1 MLEQVLAGTGW
12 TLDFC
17 ETFYE
22 SDGETEKV
30 RSLESENRRGAYL
43 LISDICKLFSAYP
56 VYDGEA
62 RTVSVY
68 SLNRHDD
75 KLE

>member
-1 MLEQVLAGTGW
+1 M
-12 TLDFC
+12 
-17 ETFYE
+17 
-22 SDGETEKV
+22 
-30 RSLESENRRGAYL
+30 RSLESENRRGAYM

-62 RTVSVY
+62 RTVSIY

-75 KLE
+75 MLE